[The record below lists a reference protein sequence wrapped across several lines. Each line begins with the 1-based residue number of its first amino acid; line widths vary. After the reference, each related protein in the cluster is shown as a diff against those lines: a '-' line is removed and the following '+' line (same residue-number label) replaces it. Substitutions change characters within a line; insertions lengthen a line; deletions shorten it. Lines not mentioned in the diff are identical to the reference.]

1 MPERIATPPMPKR
14 VTSCRPAVPPPPVC
28 GAPTG
33 YWVAGGVAACVARR
47 VGAGVGL
54 WEAAGFEVG
63 ESEAVGLALGR
74 PVAVALPVGVA
85 LPVAV
90 ALPVGVALP
99 VADALADAEALPV
112 EVADRDGEGVPACP
126 LVEICG
132 VGVKTDV
139 GEPPPVQPARATAVR
154 LAPAV
159 ARTARRHI
167 RRVAAD
173 RATADRATADRATAD
188 LLTADRLTVG
198 RVATGTVKR
207 TFMKPPRISGGQWHR
222 STHLS
227 ICHPDRQG
235 KSERT
240 NSQPPFRPDREIRV
254 AGRRDVRIDGH
265 I

>member
-85 LPVAV
+85 LPVA
-90 ALPVGVALP
+90 
-99 VADALADAEALPV
+99 DALADAEALPV

-154 LAPAV
+154 LA
-159 ARTARRHI
+159 
-167 RRVAAD
+167 
-173 RATADRATADRATAD
+173 
-188 LLTADRLTVG
+188 
-198 RVATGTVKR
+198 
-207 TFMKPPRISGGQWHR
+207 
-222 STHLS
+222 
-227 ICHPDRQG
+227 
-235 KSERT
+235 
-240 NSQPPFRPDREIRV
+240 
-254 AGRRDVRIDGH
+254 
-265 I
+265 